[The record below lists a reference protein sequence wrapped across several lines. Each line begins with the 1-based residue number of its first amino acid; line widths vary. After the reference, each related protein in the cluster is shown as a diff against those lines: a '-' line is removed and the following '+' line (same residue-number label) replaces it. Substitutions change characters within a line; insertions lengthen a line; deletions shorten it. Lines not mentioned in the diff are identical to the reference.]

1 MALCLERS
9 TQLRPDLWQI
19 STADSA
25 HFAFNCY
32 VITAEK
38 TALIH
43 TGKPS
48 QFLATLSLL
57 KEILL
62 GKTLDYV
69 LFSHVEADECGAL
82 AALLHAYPQC
92 QVVCNKVAAISL
104 KEMLQQP
111 PLILTDQQVLDLGA
125 YQLRLINT
133 PHFPHNWDGHLW
145 YETQHKWLFSSDY
158 CSLGGIHPAV
168 VDEPLTYEMLTF
180 MQQGGFIAYGS
191 SVSKVTQQLAQLP
204 VSLIATMHGPATQ
217 GEACNQLLRSLHN
230 AWLDKGHAELKAITY
245 L

>member
-48 QFLATLSLL
+48 QF
-57 KEILL
+57 
-62 GKTLDYV
+62 
-69 LFSHVEADECGAL
+69 
-82 AALLHAYPQC
+82 
-92 QVVCNKVAAISL
+92 
-104 KEMLQQP
+104 
-111 PLILTDQQVLDLGA
+111 LDLGA

-217 GEACNQLLRSLHN
+217 GEACNQLLRRLHN
-230 AWLDKGHAELKAITY
+230 AWLDKSHAELKAITY